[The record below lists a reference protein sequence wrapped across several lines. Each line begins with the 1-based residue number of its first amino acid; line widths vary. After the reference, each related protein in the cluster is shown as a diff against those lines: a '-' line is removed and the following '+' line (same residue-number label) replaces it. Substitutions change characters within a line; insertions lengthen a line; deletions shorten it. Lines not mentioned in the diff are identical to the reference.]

1 MPKVI
6 YRPDV
11 GLFQEEGE
19 SIVVEGDTS
28 SNSVASL
35 DVTRNVTLRTST
47 ETGISE
53 VSGSLLILR
62 GKDEPLFFHLGGD
75 QYLSSNAWFD
85 ADEGAWGAWK
95 FAEGS
100 GAASAFRWGF
110 RSVGRFELD
119 VDDGG
124 SAEGTVSWTTA
135 MAITSSNGFVGIN
148 KTSADADAIGSFNG
162 VLDVS
167 GSWNMPALAVTGSV
181 DLGGGAADAYF
192 MPPKHTNTTRDA
204 LTAKAGMMIYNTTT
218 NKLNFYNGSAWKA
231 VDDSA
236 V

>member
-62 GKDEPLFFHLGGD
+62 GKDEPLFFSLG
-75 QYLSSNAWFD
+75 
-85 ADEGAWGAWK
+85 
-95 FAEGS
+95 
-100 GAASAFRWGF
+100 R
-110 RSVGRFELD
+110 
-119 VDDGG
+119 
-124 SAEGTVSWTTA
+124 
-135 MAITSSNGFVGIN
+135 
-148 KTSADADAIGSFNG
+148 
-162 VLDVS
+162 
-167 GSWNMPALAVTGSV
+167 
-181 DLGGGAADAYF
+181 
-192 MPPKHTNTTRDA
+192 
-204 LTAKAGMMIYNTTT
+204 
-218 NKLNFYNGSAWKA
+218 
-231 VDDSA
+231 
-236 V
+236 